1 VNKADQSAVEIVEE
15 MVRETVVAL
24 KGASTILSSTS
35 KL

>member
-1 VNKADQSAVEIVEE
+1 VNKADQSAAEIVEE

-24 KGASTILSSTS
+24 KGASSLLTSSA